1 MLNRARTRIDAAYE
15 HAGHSQRDSNPADYQ
30 YRLAEQN
37 RAFQEPIEWRVQG
50 VNSSLWTNGFTPSAM
65 RRSRFPVALRLRL
78 WASEPPLPVVMR
90 LEMSIVFAVVPLIG
104 LIQDPSGVSKR
115 VSF

>member
-1 MLNRARTRIDAAYE
+1 
-15 HAGHSQRDSNPADYQ
+15 
-30 YRLAEQN
+30 
-37 RAFQEPIEWRVQG
+37 
-50 VNSSLWTNGFTPSAM
+50 
-65 RRSRFPVALRLRL
+65 
-78 WASEPPLPVVMR
+78 MR